1 MYKLIPFFVIT
12 IIILTAF
19 MYMYYVQR
27 YDEGVQCNPTEY
39 LSNINNAKEN
49 ETIWDKYNP
58 NLGFENATTY
68 SDVCTCDAADK
79 DNFCSYEAAFLN
91 VFGYLA
97 GGPDDTVDFLDIV
110 CGMVVVIV
118 FLNVV
123 IAIVSNAW

>member
-27 YDEGVQCNPTEY
+27 YDEGVQCNATEQE
-39 LSNINNAKEN
+39 LNIK
-49 ETIWDKYNP
+49 
-58 NLGFENATTY
+58 NLGFENATTFP
-68 SDVCTCDAADK
+68 DVCTCDDSDQ
-79 DNFCSYEAAFLN
+79 DNFCSYTAAFYN
-91 VFGYLA
+91 VYGYLA
-97 GGPDDTVDFLDIV
+97 GGPDDTADFLDII

>member
-1 MYKLIPFFVIT
+1 MSKLIPFFVIT

-27 YDEGVQCNPTEY
+27 YDEGVQCNATEY
-39 LSNINNAKEN
+39 ESNVNYASN
-49 ETIWDKYNP
+49 TS
-58 NLGFENATTY
+58 LGFENAPIY
-68 SDVCTCDAADK
+68 PKVCTCDATDQ
-79 DNFCSYEAAFLN
+79 DNFCSYAAAFYN

-97 GGPDDTVDFLDIV
+97 GGPDDTVDFLDII
-110 CGMVVVIV
+110 CGSVVVIV